1 MVSEK
6 STYYVVKFHA
16 QKLCFC
22 NFIKSHFQYG
32 QGLVQMNW
40 GSMQECHNP
49 SSFWMSDNFWSR
61 WFTKIVL
68 TTLSNFTLKN
78 CAGAIS
84 KKVIFNIF
92 KDLFKWIEGLCRS
105 VITLVVSDWVIVFD
119 LGGWRKKYL
128 LRCQISR
135 SKTVLAQ
142 FHKKSFSIWS
152 RTFSN
157 ELRFYVGVS

>member
-1 MVSEK
+1 MVYGK

-49 SSFWMSDNFWSR
+49 SRFWMSANFWSR
-61 WFTKIVL
+61 WFPKKVL
-68 TTLSNFTLKN
+68 TTLSNFTLKS
-78 CAGAIS
+78 CACAIS
-84 KKVIFNIF
+84 EKVIFNMV
-92 KDLFKWIEGLCRS
+92 KDLLNWIEVLCRS
-105 VITLVVSDWVIVFD
+105 VITLVGSEWLINFD
-119 LGGWRKKYL
+119 LGGIRKKYL

-135 SKTVLAQ
+135 SKTVLVQ
-142 FHKKSFSIWS
+142 FQKKSFSIWS
-152 RTFSN
+152 RTCSN